1 MEDHVQQTSPQR
13 WCWEYYRPC
22 WQCGGFS
29 GAGSCG
35 TVLVPVQMMTF
46 ESVVFVRALIRA
58 LIQGRE
64 DVQTFERVAVK
75 VAFVRAIEDA

>member
-1 MEDHVQQTSPQR
+1 
-13 WCWEYYRPC
+13 
-22 WQCGGFS
+22 
-29 GAGSCG
+29 
-35 TVLVPVQMMTF
+35 MMTF

-58 LIQGRE
+58 LIQGHE